1 MWWWGGAAWAAD
13 PVDEVRLR
21 FTLVE
26 APDVWAPRPTW
37 PTMDVSLGLA
47 VGVDRLAVL
56 GVHSFYDAA
65 FPHQE
70 GLRKGLGIATA
81 GALAGGLVFVNAWA
95 HEEWHRAVLSRAGAS
110 SRNGLYHPGDWS
122 NGLIAVDRVSDEALS
137 SFKREHPADYV
148 RMSSAGMEAQ
158 YAIGRRLGDE
168 AFFGDGVGERWG
180 ALYLADTWLA
190 PTLVANELSVALYDL
205 RCADE
210 ANDEVT
216 DAENRLRLDVPSR
229 DFTGLD
235 CTAWVYDLRRPDQ
248 PYEARGPHP
257 YGAGV
262 DRYRSWVGPHAG
274 RAGLPRGPGAA
285 GPPEPREPPAAR
297 LHGGSSGATP
307 AGGAR
312 LGQVATPWGHRVD
325 AVVAFRGPSL
335 RGTAT
340 LHSGFARA
348 GWFPGV
354 GLTLVEHPLAAGLS
368 VDAELDLWLQ
378 PADQRWDEAARAPG
392 GRLRADLN
400 LPVTRGFAVS
410 PGLDL
415 KSQGFVVGL
424 PTVEPVVLG
433 RLGVVAELR

>member
-262 DRYRSWVGPHAG
+262 DRYRSWSDLTPDEQGYLEDQVLL
-274 RAGLPRGPGAA
+274 GLLNLANPQLLGFTGVERGDT
-285 GPPEPREPPAAR
+285 RW
-297 LHGGSSGATP
+297 
-307 AGGAR
+307 GAR